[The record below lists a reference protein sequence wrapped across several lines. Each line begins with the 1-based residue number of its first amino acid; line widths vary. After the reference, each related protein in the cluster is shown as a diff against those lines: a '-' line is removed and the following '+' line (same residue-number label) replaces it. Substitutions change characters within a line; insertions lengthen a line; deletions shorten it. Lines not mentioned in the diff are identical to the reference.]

1 MPNYSDKLKGSIV
14 QKMMPPQNQSV
25 IELEKETGIAKSTLY
40 QWRRNARAAGKVY
53 SDGKP
58 SKEKWSS
65 RDKFN
70 LVVESMSM
78 SEAELAEYCRS
89 KGLFVEQVEA
99 WKDACMQANGGVAQE
114 SNRLQKEVRNKD
126 IENRNLQ
133 KELRRKESALAE
145 AAALLVLRKKAEAI
159 WVDNEDA

>member
-1 MPNYSDKLKGSIV
+1 
-14 QKMMPPQNQSV
+14 
-25 IELEKETGIAKSTLY
+25 
-40 QWRRNARAAGKVY
+40 
-53 SDGKP
+53 
-58 SKEKWSS
+58 
-65 RDKFN
+65 
-70 LVVESMSM
+70 M